1 MIKGQQSILLLMLL
15 FNTNHLLLENLAFFA
30 IATSF
35 LAIVGWS
42 WRSIEPYELPKPLP
56 DWFKVWFLSVQFLG
70 VVPPLAALIIGG
82 IWQGNFTVLAIFSA
96 YFLMLGLQILSESLS
111 LRRFQSTAFV
121 MVPYLYLPYRFWQL
135 YEGLTLLNSD
145 SGLAWVRYILMLEIV
160 VWMINYCLDLAQLP
174 RLFHWKDISSGG

>member
-1 MIKGQQSILLLMLL
+1 MIKGQQLTLLLMLL
-15 FNTNHLLLENLAFFA
+15 SNTNYLLLENLIFFA

-56 DWFKVWFLSVQFLG
+56 AWFKVWFLSVQFLG
-70 VVPPLAALIIGG
+70 IVPPLVALVIGG
-82 IWQGNFTVLAIFSA
+82 IWQGNFTVLAIFAA

-111 LRRFQSTAFV
+111 LRRFQSTVFV

-135 YEGLTLLNSD
+135 YEGITLLNSN
-145 SGLAWVRYILMLEIV
+145 SGMAWVQYILILEIV

-174 RLFHWKDISSGG
+174 RLFHWKDISSEG